1 MNNEELYNR
10 ARNQDELYVLFALEE
25 LGFFVTQS
33 TPEEDWQHVDLKIA
47 SIGDVANNI
56 EFLLGKNIDVKRNSP
71 TNASSKSFSLTIINT
86 LGDAY
91 PFTKT
96 EFFAFIDDINN
107 QVYIIRKSTVEQYIT
122 DNNIK
127 IYDGKGPSK
136 YVLLNKEDI
145 KNLSSVILK
154 PSYELYKYL

>member
-1 MNNEELYNR
+1 MNNKELYNR
-10 ARNQDELYVLFALEE
+10 ARNNDELYVLFALEE

-47 SIGDVANNI
+47 SIGDVANNM

-71 TNASSKSFSLTIINT
+71 NNASSKSFSLTVINT
-86 LGDAY
+86 LGKKY
-91 PFTKT
+91 PFNST
-96 EFFAFIDDINN
+96 EFFAFIDDLNN
-107 QVYIIRKSTVEQYIT
+107 NVYIIRKNIVSNYI
-122 DNNIK
+122 DSNCEL
-127 IYDGKGPSK
+127 YDGKGCSK

-145 KNLSSVILK
+145 KKLSSVILE